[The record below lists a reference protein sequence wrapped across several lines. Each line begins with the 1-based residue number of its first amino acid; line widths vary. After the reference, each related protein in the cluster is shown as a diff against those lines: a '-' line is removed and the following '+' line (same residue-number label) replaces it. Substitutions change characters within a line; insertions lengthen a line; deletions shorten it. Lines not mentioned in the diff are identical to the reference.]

1 MFENVYSYLLLYIL
15 TIVGVVVRT
24 ILPYAQKQAEGQNLP
39 FDTRYAWSGF
49 ISVVAALSELMTLS
63 FVTVQATAIDP
74 FNILPP
80 MAAAIVGFLFGLG
93 NNEIINRLMPGSKIA
108 STATAS
114 TVPATPTVTAT
125 TAPMPPPPP
134 PSPAVPSTT
143 LSDYQKEKL
152 AEAFKLAL
160 NAV

>member
-39 FDTRYAWSGF
+39 FDTRYAWSAF
-49 ISVVAALSELMTLS
+49 ISAIAALSELMTLS
-63 FVTVQATAIDP
+63 FITYQASNIDP

-93 NNEIINRLMPGSKIA
+93 NNEIINRLIPGSELS
-108 STATAS
+108 STATTTS
-114 TVPATPTVTAT
+114 PPVPPTPTVT
-125 TAPMPPPPP
+125 TAPPVIAAPPVDPP
-134 PSPAVPSTT
+134 
-143 LSDYQKEKL
+143 LSDAQKQKL
-152 AEAFKLAL
+152 VEAFKA
-160 NAV
+160 AVSSV